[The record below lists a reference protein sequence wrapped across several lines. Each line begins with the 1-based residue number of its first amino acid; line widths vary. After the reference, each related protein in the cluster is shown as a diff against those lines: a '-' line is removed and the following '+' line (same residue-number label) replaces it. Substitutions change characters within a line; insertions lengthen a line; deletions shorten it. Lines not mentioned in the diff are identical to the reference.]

1 MADNRV
7 KITIETDAGRSEQV
21 LNGVKDSL
29 QKVENQYKET
39 GKESQTFAAT
49 TDKAINSVATSLK
62 NLVAAFSSVKVA
74 KDAFFIAQ
82 DAAKYNEIA
91 LYAKNAAEA
100 VGISFDKMMEASR
113 RGVSGTISN
122 MKIMQSNMKALKLG
136 LQADAEQMGKLWEI
150 ARHASKETGE
160 QIEHTF
166 DKITKAINTGNA
178 RSLISMG
185 VLSENFKRANGEMAL
200 LGKRGEL
207 LKTVLE
213 QLGERT
219 NDLGNIGETSYDKY
233 KKLNV
238 AFQSL
243 KNTVG
248 QQLTPVFE
256 TIVEWLTKIIEKGDQ
271 ALKTLG
277 KLPTMGMRTEKY
289 NPFAGLSSEK
299 LKELITEREKDAKKW
314 YLGSVEGLN
323 DFYGGKAPSGV
334 ITRQAIERQGE
345 YEKAISDVKLLKS
358 QLKEVEQLEEK
369 RIENNL
375 KIFLKSDEFNKE
387 LEKSKNIT
395 EIILRLGGGL
405 AGSFDKA
412 AANAKKLEQQE
423 QAMAAK
429 ARKAQEDLIQ
439 KSLDEIQA
447 FHENSL
453 AATEFGA
460 TLENLSSKSL
470 VDMQKS
476 LEDGKTSLSEFGAEI
491 TAVFSDFV
499 SGDMITGLANIGQK
513 LDPLEQTLRE
523 IDEDFKSWSQKI
535 DDLQEIENILNGISK
550 VDFSDLEKGLSNAD
564 TRMQTAT
571 NFMLTQAM
579 GAASQATGVLDITKS
594 TKPEETI
601 KKGWAAIKNQVKES
615 LADAVTSGIIN
626 SNIGDAL
633 RGAITSLAGAKAQSY
648 GSNLLSGLFGN
659 KGINMAGALSGFVGS
674 LAVGYVAN
682 NWKKWFS
689 DRGKQESIS
698 RNQSTVQSAVNA
710 YFSTYS
716 AMFNPYMTDDLY
728 EDLLDARWAYL
739 GGNLTVSNKG
749 KPRGGLPG
757 VVGYKDFRDTT
768 PSSTYSVIDAI
779 NNTVK
784 TVEEYNKYKEKELDL
799 LSAQGKDYQVLSTQV
814 NALKQTM
821 DRVQYYDG
829 LITDDWTFWGNMV
842 GTQSHYELD
851 LSDNIQDLKKAY
863 YEALREYGEETG
875 ARNQQ
880 KANTF
885 LSLYPY
891 LSGLNNPF
899 GGSAESMYGYTGWV
913 QESFMDRNASPR
925 MLEMIK
931 QAGKEQYQLAELQY
945 TDGGS
950 KYAEAY
956 LNVLERQ
963 RDAAALVMQQQE
975 QIYRDMTKTYE
986 EQAAALETYQQAQ
999 DQYYNTRLEIMAQER
1014 AKEEQIKKEEQQ
1026 AKLRSADRMEAL
1038 LGFTGEMARTNNKIY
1053 ILEGPDQI
1061 GALRELEQYI
1071 DDPEALSFVKRL
1083 MTAATNKNKYGKIA

>member
-62 NLVAAFSSVKVA
+62 NLVVAFASVKTA
-74 KDAFFIAQ
+74 KDAFFLAQ

-91 LYAKNAAEA
+91 LYAKNAAEM
-100 VGISFDKMMEASR
+100 VGVSFDKMMEASR
-113 RGVSGTISN
+113 RGTNGIISN

-136 LQADAEQMGKLWEI
+136 LQADAEQIGRLWEV

-160 QIEHTF
+160 QVEHTF

-178 RSLISMG
+178 RSLIAMG
-185 VLSENFKRANGEMAL
+185 VLSENFKRANGEMQL

-219 NDLGNIGETSYDKY
+219 DELGKIGETSYDKY
-233 KKLNV
+233 KKLDV
-238 AFQSL
+238 AFLGL
-243 KNTVG
+243 KNTIG
-248 QQLTPVFE
+248 QLLLPTFETMVDWLGKIVSKGDEALKVLQNPVFWGYKE
-256 TIVEWLTKIIEKGDQ
+256 DFNVNEYKTKNQLEKDLAKYKKITGDMEKLGRGYFDELYQ
-271 ALKTLG
+271 KDPQKYNELK
-277 KLPTMGMRTEKY
+277 EKY
-289 NPFAGLSSEK
+289 EDAGKQIGLINIELKKLDDLEK
-299 LKELITEREKDAKKW
+299 
-314 YLGSVEGLN
+314 
-323 DFYGGKAPSGV
+323 
-334 ITRQAIERQGE
+334 
-345 YEKAISDVKLLKS
+345 
-358 QLKEVEQLEEK
+358 K
-369 RIENNL
+369 RIQNQINL
-375 KIFLKSDEFNKE
+375 FLKSEEFNKE
-387 LEKSKNIT
+387 LEKGKNIT
-395 EIILRLGGGL
+395 EIMLRLGGGL

-476 LEDGKTSLSEFGAEI
+476 LADGKTSLSEFGAEI

-626 SNIGDAL
+626 SNLGEAL
-633 RGAITSLAGAKAQSY
+633 RGAITSIAATKAQSY
-648 GSNLLSGLFGN
+648 GSTLISGLFGN
-659 KGINMAGALSGFVGS
+659 KGVNVAGALSGFVGS
-674 LAVGYVAN
+674 IAIGAIAN
-682 NWKKWFS
+682 NWKKWFGS
-689 DRGKQESIS
+689 KGHAETENKNR
-698 RNQSTVQSAVNA
+698 STVERMAKA
-710 YFSTYS
+710 FLSTYS
-716 AMFNPYMTDDLY
+716 AMLNPYI
-728 EDLLDARWAYL
+728 
-739 GGNLTVSNKG
+739 
-749 KPRGGLPG
+749 
-757 VVGYKDFRDTT
+757 T
-768 PSSTYSVIDAI
+768 PELENEMWNAKQGSTYVAWRYKKDWKGQKTYYDDTPQATFDTIARVE
-779 NNTVK
+779 NAVK
-784 TVEEYNKYKEKELDL
+784 KIEEYNKEKERELDL
-799 LSAQGKDYQVLSTQV
+799 LSAQGQGYRVLSEQV
-814 NALKQTM
+814 NALSGAM
-821 DRVQYYDG
+821 NRAEYMLDEYSF
-829 LITDDWTFWGNMV
+829 TFSGNV
-842 GTQSHYELD
+842 AGAGTYKID
-851 LSDNIQDLKKAY
+851 LSENIDNLKKAY
-863 YEALREYGEETG
+863 YEALRQYGEETG

-885 LSLYPY
+885 MSLYPY
-891 LSGLNNPF
+891 LDDYNIGRYVQYSWF
-899 GGSAESMYGYTGWV
+899 GGKRKKGDINDNASLMYSRIGDV
-913 QESFMDRNASPR
+913 QENLLNRYADPK
-925 MLEMIK
+925 MLQMVK
-931 QAGKEQYQLAELQY
+931 QAGLEQFNLASMQY
-945 TDGGS
+945 TTEDTS
-950 KYAEAY
+950 KYTEAY
-956 LNVLERQ
+956 LKVLERQ
-963 RDAAALVMQQQE
+963 RDAADFVMQEQE
-975 QIYRDMTKTYE
+975 RIYLDMTKTFE
-986 EQAAALETYQQAQ
+986 EQQAALDTYQQAQ

-1038 LGFTGEMARTNNKIY
+1038 LGFTGEMAKRGDNNIY
-1053 ILEGPDQI
+1053 ILEGFDQI
-1061 GALRELEQYI
+1061 GALREMEKYI
-1071 DDPEALSFVKRL
+1071 DDPEALAFVQRL
-1083 MTAATNKNKYGKIA
+1083 ITAALNKNKYGKIG

>member
-74 KDAFFIAQ
+74 KDAFFLAQ

-113 RGVSGTISN
+113 QGTNGIISN

-185 VLSENFKRANGEMAL
+185 VLSENFKRANGEMGL

-219 NDLGNIGETSYDKY
+219 NELGNIGETSYDKY
-233 KKLNV
+233 KKLDV
-238 AFQSL
+238 AFQGL
-243 KNTVG
+243 KNTIG
-248 QQLTPVFE
+248 QALLPAFE
-256 TIVEWLTKIIEKGDQ
+256 SMVEWLTKIITKGDE
-271 ALKTLG
+271 ALKVLQNPVFWGQKDNLDVNEYRTTNQLKKELEKNEQIIT
-277 KLPTMGMRTEKY
+277 KLRGMTQEQV
-289 NPFAGLSSEK
+289 NALSDEEIEK
-299 LKELITEREKDAKKW
+299 LRDNYREA
-314 YLGSVEGLN
+314 VTN
-323 DFYGGKAPSGV
+323 A
-334 ITRQAIERQGE
+334 
-345 YEKAISDVKLLKS
+345 KAINDELK
-358 QLKEVEQLEEK
+358 KREDLEKK
-369 RIENNL
+369 RIENQVKL
-375 KIFLKSDEFNKE
+375 FLKSEEFNKE

-395 EIILRLGGGL
+395 EIMLRLGGGL

-476 LEDGKTSLSEFGAEI
+476 LADGKTSLSEFGAEI

-626 SNIGDAL
+626 SNLGEAL
-633 RGAITSLAGAKAQSY
+633 RGAITSIAATKAQSY
-648 GSNLLSGLFGN
+648 GSTLISGLFGN
-659 KGINMAGALSGFVGS
+659 KGVNVAGALSGFVGS
-674 LAVGYVAN
+674 IAIGAIAN
-682 NWKKWFS
+682 NWKKWFGDKNKDKTMAS
-689 DRGKQESIS
+689 NASTKERGSK
-698 RNQSTVQSAVNA
+698 A
-710 YFSTYS
+710 YLQTYA
-716 AMFNPYMTDDLY
+716 AMLNPYMTDEMLDDLY
-728 EDLLDARWAYL
+728 STRWASS
-739 GGNLTVSNKG
+739 GMVVSWKS
-749 KPRGGLPG
+749 KRRGGLAG
-757 VVGYKDFRDTT
+757 LAGGKNYSDTT
-768 PSSTYSVIDAI
+768 PQYTYDLISAME
-779 NNTVK
+779 NAVK
-784 TVEEYNKYKEKELDL
+784 AVEKYNDKKEKELDL
-799 LSAQGKDYQVLSTQV
+799 LNSQGYSYQVLTEQLD
-814 NALKQTM
+814 ALSNTM
-821 DRVQYYDG
+821 DRIKYMGDEY
-829 LITDDWTFWGNMV
+829 THSWTSGEKF
-842 GTQSHYELD
+842 SID
-851 LSDNIQDLKKAY
+851 LSDSIQDLKKAY

-880 KANTF
+880 KASTF
-885 LSLYPY
+885 LSLYPFLDDFKRSY
-891 LSGLNNPF
+891 SSSTFDFSDSPSYFYNEIANTQTNLLNRY
-899 GGSAESMYGYTGWV
+899 A
-913 QESFMDRNASPR
+913 DPR

-931 QAGKEQYQLAELQY
+931 EAGKEQYNLASMQY
-945 TDGGS
+945 TTEDTS
-950 KYAEAY
+950 KYTEAY
-956 LNVLERQ
+956 LKVLERQ
-963 RDAAALVMQQQE
+963 KEAAELVMQQQE
-975 QIYRDMTKTYE
+975 QIYRDMTKTFE
-986 EQAAALETYQQAQ
+986 EQSAALETYQQAQ
-999 DQYYNTRLEIMAQER
+999 EQYYNTKLEILAQER
-1014 AKEEQIKKEEQQ
+1014 AKEEQLKKEEQQ
-1026 AKLRSADRMEAL
+1026 AKLRTADRMEAL
-1038 LGFTGEMARTNNKIY
+1038 LGFTGEMAKRGDNNIY
-1053 ILEGPDQI
+1053 ILEGADQI
-1061 GALRELEQYI
+1061 GALREMEKYI
-1071 DDPEALSFVKRL
+1071 DDPEALAFVQRL
-1083 MTAATNKNKYGKIA
+1083 ITAALNKNKYGKIG

>member
-74 KDAFFIAQ
+74 KDAFFLAQ

-136 LQADAEQMGKLWEI
+136 LQADAEQMGKLWEV

-160 QIEHTF
+160 TVEYTF
-166 DKITKAINTGNA
+166 DKITKAISTGNA

-185 VLSENFKRANGEMAL
+185 VLSDSFARAKDAAGL
-200 LGKRGEL
+200 LSKRGEL
-207 LKTVLE
+207 LNNVLE

-219 NDLGNIGETSYDKY
+219 KELGDVGETSYDKY
-233 KKLNV
+233 KKLDV
-238 AFQSL
+238 AFLGL
-243 KNTVG
+243 KNTIG
-248 QQLTPVFE
+248 QTLLPAFE
-256 TIVEWLTKIIEKGDQ
+256 SMVEWLTKIITKGDE
-271 ALKTLG
+271 ALKVLQNPVFWRQ
-277 KLPTMGMRTEKY
+277 KDNIDVNEYRTTNQLK
-289 NPFAGLSSEK
+289 
-299 LKELITEREKDAKKW
+299 KELEKNQELIKK
-314 YLGSVEGLN
+314 Y
-323 DFYGGKAPSGV
+323 
-334 ITRQAIERQGE
+334 
-345 YEKAISDVKLLKS
+345 KAIPKEQIEAMSEEEFNKYREAFANVKAINDELKKRED
-358 QLKEVEQLEEK
+358 LDKK
-369 RIENNL
+369 RIENQVKL
-375 KIFLKSDEFNKE
+375 FLKSEEFNKE

-395 EIILRLGGGL
+395 EIMLRLGGGL

-476 LEDGKTSLSEFGAEI
+476 LADGKTSLYEFGAEI

-601 KKGWAAIKNQVKES
+601 KKGWAAIKGQVIEGFS
-615 LADAVTSGIIN
+615 EAVTSGIIN

-633 RGAITSLAGAKAQSY
+633 RGAISSIAASKAQSY
-648 GSNLLSGLFGN
+648 GSNILGSLFSG
-659 KGINMAGALSGFVGS
+659 KGIATGALSGFVGS
-674 LAVGYVAN
+674 IAVSAIAN
-682 NWKKWFS
+682 NWKKWFGDKNKS
-689 DRGKQESIS
+689 ETMASNASTKERGS
-698 RNQSTVQSAVNA
+698 NA
-710 YFSTYS
+710 YLQTYA
-716 AMFNPYMTDDLY
+716 AMLNPFMTDEMLNDLY
-728 EDLLDARWAYL
+728 STRWASSGMY
-739 GGNLTVSNKG
+739 VSWKSSR
-749 KPRGGLPG
+749 RGGLAG
-757 VVGYKDFRDTT
+757 LAGGKNYTDTT
-768 PSSTYSVIDAI
+768 PQSTYDLISAMENAVDAI
-779 NNTVK
+779 K
-784 TVEEYNKYKEKELDL
+784 EYNKEKEKELDL
-799 LSAQGKDYQVLSTQV
+799 LSAQGYDYRVLTEQLG
-814 NALKQTM
+814 ALSDAV
-821 DRVQYYDG
+821 DRANWMSDSYSHS
-829 LITDDWTFWGNMV
+829 WTSGETF
-842 GTQSHYELD
+842 SID

-880 KANTF
+880 KASTF
-885 LSLYPY
+885 LSLFPY
-891 LSGLNNPF
+891 LDNYDMGSWKSLYSNQRIEGNDNSAWAYSYIGGTQENLLNRIADP
-899 GGSAESMYGYTGWV
+899 
-913 QESFMDRNASPR
+913 D
-925 MLEMIK
+925 MLKMIQ
-931 QAGKEQYQLAELQY
+931 QAGFEQFNLASMQY
-945 TDGGS
+945 TTEDTS
-950 KYAEAY
+950 KYTQAY

-963 RDAAALVMQQQE
+963 KEAAEYVMKEQE
-975 QIYRDMTKTYE
+975 RIYLDMTKTFE

-999 DQYYNTRLEIMAQER
+999 EQYYNTKLEILAQEK
-1014 AKEEQIKKEEQQ
+1014 AKEEQLKKEEQQ

-1038 LGFTGEMARTNNKIY
+1038 LGFTGEMAKRGDNNIY
-1053 ILEGPDQI
+1053 ILEGSDQI
-1061 GALRELEQYI
+1061 GALREMEKYI
-1071 DDPEALSFVKRL
+1071 DDPEALAFVQRL
-1083 MTAATNKNKYGKIA
+1083 ITAALNKNKYGKIG